1 MTETRTLDLDLTS
14 MSLREEPQ
22 EGFLATFYGK
32 LVPYDTPT
40 MIGGIEESF
49 AREAFDPADVIG
61 KPVAWRHG
69 EPIGV
74 FTAATN
80 KDDGLYVTAGI
91 LDTVQGRDANV
102 LLRAKA
108 VTGLSV
114 GFLPGKSVWNRTKT
128 AVQHTAARMLEG
140 SLTHMPAYAT
150 AGVRSVRE
158 ETPMTETTEV
168 ETPVV
173 PAPDLEAREQI
184 ADLRNQLDAVVNAG
198 GNDPVHP
205 LAQFRSLKDY
215 MVAAV
220 HGDLEERALNVSA
233 LSEQT
238 GMVPPTWL
246 QDVKG
251 VLDRGRP
258 CINAL
263 GGARSAGTAG
273 LDIKWP
279 VFAGDLSAIVATVAA
294 DGTEANSADIDITVG
309 SATLAQYASANR
321 LTYQVIERADPS
333 YLEAWMRIMMGAY
346 GTETDYA
353 FQTAM
358 WANDTIATG
367 VDYDFSADTTGELFK
382 AAVWAAA
389 VDCETA
395 TGQPAEVV
403 FVDSTVYRKLAGWTA
418 FNAANYAVQNT
429 GGTINGATLAANV
442 LGLPIV
448 MARNFA
454 VDESQTAIVTNRAAL
469 AWVEDGP
476 RFANADQPGNL
487 SRDIAIYGY
496 AVATPFIGAGI
507 VSVYNA
513 P

>member
-1 MTETRTLDLDLTS
+1 MTDTRTLDLDLSTLA
-14 MSLREEPQ
+14 LREEAQ

-40 MIGGIEESF
+40 MIGSVEESF

-61 KPVAWRHG
+61 KPIAWRHG

-80 KDDGLYVTAGI
+80 KDDGLYVTGGI

-114 GFLPGKSVWNRTKT
+114 GFLPSKSTWDRAKTK
-128 AVQHTAARMLEG
+128 VQHTAARMLEG

-150 AGVRSVRE
+150 AGVSDVRE
-158 ETPMTETTEV
+158 ETPMQETTEV
-168 ETPVV
+168 ETLVV
-173 PAPDLEAREQI
+173 PAPDIEAREQI
-184 ADLRNQLDAVVNAG
+184 ADLRNQLDAVVNSAG
-198 GNDPVHP
+198 ADPVHP
-205 LAQFRSLKDY
+205 LAQFRNLKEY

-220 HGDLEERALNVSA
+220 HGDVEERALNVSA

-238 GMVPPTWL
+238 GLVPPTWIM
-246 QDVKG
+246 DVKG

-263 GGARSAGTAG
+263 GGARSAGDAG

-279 VFAGDLSAIVATVAA
+279 TFAGDLSAIVATVTA
-294 DGTEANSADIDITVG
+294 DGTEANSADIDILVG
-309 SATLAQYASANR
+309 SASLLQYASANR

-358 WANDTIATG
+358 WANDTAATG
-367 VDYDFSADTTGELFK
+367 VDYDFSADTTGATFK
-382 AAVWAAA
+382 EHVWAAS

-403 FVDSTVYRKLAGWTA
+403 FVDTTVYRKLAGWST
-418 FNAANYAVQNT
+418 FNASNYPVSNT
-429 GGTINGATLAANV
+429 GGTVNGINLAANV

-454 VDESQTAIVTNRAAL
+454 TDETQTAIVTNRAAL
-469 AWVEDGP
+469 AWAEDGP

-487 SRDIAIYGY
+487 SRDIAIYGF
-496 AVATPFIGAGI
+496 AVATPYIPAGI
-507 VSVYNA
+507 VSISNV

>member
-1 MTETRTLDLDLTS
+1 MSVQHLELDMGDLA
-14 MSLREEPQ
+14 LREEAQ

-40 MIGGIEESF
+40 MIGGVTESF
-49 AREAFDPADVIG
+49 GREAFNPADVVG
-61 KPVAWRHG
+61 KPIMWRHG

-80 KDDGLYVTAGI
+80 KDDGLYVTGGI

-114 GFLPGKSVWNRTKT
+114 GFQPTKSLWDKART
-128 AVQHTAARMLEG
+128 AVQHVTARMFEG
-140 SLTHMPAYAT
+140 SLTPMPAYAT
-150 AGVRSVRE
+150 AGVSVVRE
-158 ETPMTETTEV
+158 ETPMQETTEV
-168 ETPVV
+168 ETVVV

-184 ADLRNQLDAVVNAG
+184 ADLRNQLDAVVNAA

-205 LAQFRSLKDY
+205 LAQYRDVKQYLMAITAGEID
-215 MVAAV
+215 
-220 HGDLEERALNVSA
+220 ERALNVSA

-238 GMVPPTWL
+238 GMVPPVWL

-263 GGARSAGTAG
+263 GGPMSAGDAG

-279 VFAGDLSAIVATVAA
+279 TFDGVLTGAVGTSGGV
-294 DGTEANSADIDITVG
+294 DGTEVTSADIDILVG
-309 SATLAQYASANR
+309 SGTLVQYAGANR
-321 LTYQVIERADPS
+321 LPFQVIERAAPS
-333 YLEAWMRIMMGAY
+333 YLEAYLRILAGSFA
-346 GTETDYA
+346 TKTDYA

-367 VDYDFSADTTGELFK
+367 VDYDFSADTTGALFK
-382 AAVWAAA
+382 EHVWAAA
-389 VDCETA
+389 MDCEYA

-403 FVDSTVYRKLAGWTA
+403 FVDTTVFRKLAGWST
-418 FNAANYAVQNT
+418 FNASNYPVQNT
-429 GGTINGATLAANV
+429 GGTFNGVNMVANV
-442 LGLPIV
+442 MGLPIV
-448 MARNFA
+448 AARNFA
-454 VDESQTAIVTNRAAL
+454 VDESQTAIGTNRAAL
-469 AWVEDGP
+469 GWAEDGP
-476 RFANADQPGNL
+476 RISQADQPGFT
-487 SRDIAIYGY
+487 SRDIAIYGF
-496 AVATPFIGAGI
+496 AVATPFIPAGI
-507 VSVYNA
+507 VSIYNA